1 MASTI
6 IIKNGA
12 GSSVPSSLKQGEFAI
27 NVDNGFLYYG
37 TSGSSNTVSSG
48 WQFGAVTSSG
58 DVSASGDLAGNSL
71 TIKDAGVSKT
81 SIDAS
86 GNITSVA
93 TIQGEHIH
101 STDDISVLDGGKYN
115 VDGAGGDTY
124 ITNGGNNNT
133 INLVAND
140 TVIQSTTLTGISVLG
155 NVSSSAKLAGTNLD
169 IRTAGVQKAS
179 IDTSGNIT
187 ANTISTESDIQHVGD
202 TNNKISFG
210 TDTQDFQ
217 TGGSSRLDISD
228 SGVRLGGANSRVTT
242 ILDEDN
248 MASDSATSLATQQS
262 IKAYV
267 DANAGGGSVSGNT
280 FATDLKIGRDA
291 DNLID
296 FTTDNQ
302 VTFRVSANDGVVMK
316 ASGEIEATSL
326 DISGDVDVDG
336 TLETDA
342 LSIAS
347 TTVSSTAA
355 ELNLVDG
362 SSAGTIVNS
371 KAVIYGS
378 SGEVNATT
386 LQIGGNAIT
395 STAAELN
402 VTDGVTAGTVAA
414 SKAVVVD
421 SNKDIASFRNI
432 TLTGELDA
440 GSLDISGDADID
452 GTLEADAIT
461 INGTS
466 LSDTI
471 AGTTVALATRA
482 TNADHVLITDN
493 ENTNEENQI
502 TFIEGAG
509 GGGANRG
516 LEADGDLTYNPSTG
530 TVSATIFKGNI
541 DAVDGD
547 FDGTLE
553 ADALTIGGT
562 NILTGGIVTT
572 LGAISS
578 DFTLAEEV
586 SFDARLGTVVL
597 SSANMKTIVQGAASN
612 VDIGAFEL
620 RAQTFQSDVATGT
633 APFTVASTTQVA
645 NLNAA
650 TAGTAAVATTV
661 TITDNENTDENNA
674 IIFTAGGDVDGGNI
688 GLESDGDL
696 TYNPS
701 SGTISTTNLT
711 ASANLHIDGTGSFA
725 MVTASRVYDDT
736 YYSWEVSA
744 RVDAD
749 DDTNWQGPAA
759 KGILGHEDWQQDY
772 GTDYDDGTNN
782 PVLSNASRLYVNT
795 GWWLSPAAN
804 FSASLKSMEIWVQP
818 NTNAPSGHTSG
829 QYAVDTG
836 FSCSLWYSK
845 NSDLITEINQLGSN
859 AGNVTQRHAG
869 SVDSSQFK
877 DYTSDR
883 LFKYNNYLVT
893 QSLDIVLAPGSW
905 IYPRFKNFGT
915 SLAIYNIYWKVNY
928 CKKPI

>member
-58 DVSASGDLAGNSL
+58 DISASGDLAGNSL

-101 STDDISVLDGGKYN
+101 STDDISVPDGGKYN

-302 VTFRVSANDGVVMK
+302 VTFRVSANNGVIMK

-336 TLETDA
+336 TLE
-342 LSIAS
+342 
-347 TTVSSTAA
+347 
-355 ELNLVDG
+355 
-362 SSAGTIVNS
+362 
-371 KAVIYGS
+371 
-378 SGEVNATT
+378 
-386 LQIGGNAIT
+386 
-395 STAAELN
+395 
-402 VTDGVTAGTVAA
+402 
-414 SKAVVVD
+414 
-421 SNKDIASFRNI
+421 
-432 TLTGELDA
+432 
-440 GSLDISGDADID
+440 
-452 GTLEADAIT
+452 ADAIT
-461 INGTS
+461 VNGTS
-466 LSDTI
+466 LADVIT
-471 AGTTVALATRA
+471 GTTVTNS
-482 TNADHVLITDN
+482 TNAAHVLITDN

-572 LGAISS
+572 LGAIGS
-578 DFTLAEEV
+578 DFTLAEEIT
-586 SFDARLGTVVL
+586 FDARLGVVQL
-597 SSANMKTIVQGAASN
+597 SAANMKTIVQGAASN

-736 YYSWEVSA
+736 YYSWEVTA